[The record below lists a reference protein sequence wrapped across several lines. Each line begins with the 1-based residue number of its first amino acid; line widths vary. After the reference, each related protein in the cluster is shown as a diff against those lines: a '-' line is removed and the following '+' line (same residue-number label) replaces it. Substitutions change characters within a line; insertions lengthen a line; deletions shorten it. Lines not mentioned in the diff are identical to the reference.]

1 MISKEVIEERK
12 ETIRGDIE
20 KLEKTI
26 ADVGKQQEQLQANMF
41 ALHGALQQCDQFLEI
56 LSKESKEDERRT
68 NETWCR
74 GGSL

>member
-12 ETIRGDIE
+12 KTLVGDID

-26 ADVGKQQEQLQANMF
+26 AEVGKQQEQLQANMF

-56 LSKESKEDERRT
+56 FDKE
-68 NETWCR
+68 NEKD
-74 GGSL
+74 G

>member
-12 ETIRGDIE
+12 QTIVNDIE

-41 ALHGALQQCDQFLEI
+41 ALHGALQQCDQFLE
-56 LSKESKEDERRT
+56 LVEKENVKD
-68 NETWCR
+68 
-74 GGSL
+74 G